1 MGLKLKGNQPIG
13 RIIPDTNKV
22 KSRIVNI
29 QLVVSQLQYWI
40 ESVKQKTSLI
50 HAAMIDKETNFHKP

>member
-1 MGLKLKGNQPIG
+1 MGLKLKENQPFG

-29 QLVVSQLQYWI
+29 QLIVNQLQYCV
-40 ESVKQKTSLI
+40 ESV
-50 HAAMIDKETNFHKP
+50 MHKMGFTGSVGCISN